1 MKVDMGRF
9 FSKLKKVMSV
19 KSHYSFMLSNSNVE
33 FLKFFTEKYIASYHL
48 LLHSFN
54 NSSAKI
60 KKKVSHITCKTL
72 IFNLWAQ
79 LGLNQ

>member
-9 FSKLKKVMSV
+9 FSKLKKVIFV

-33 FLKFFTEKYIASYHL
+33 FLKFFTEKSYHL

-54 NSSAKI
+54 NSSTKI
-60 KKKVSHITCKTL
+60 KKGFTHYV
-72 IFNLWAQ
+72 
-79 LGLNQ
+79 